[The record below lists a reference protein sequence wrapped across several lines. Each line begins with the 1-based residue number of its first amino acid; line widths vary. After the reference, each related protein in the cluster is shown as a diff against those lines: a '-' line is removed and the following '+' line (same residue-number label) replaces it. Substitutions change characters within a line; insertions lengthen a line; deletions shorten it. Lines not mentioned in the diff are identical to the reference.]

1 MPACS
6 LTRAVRAE
14 IPEDQLLPLPTGG
27 RPPQTSAPDG
37 GGDYG
42 EEQAGAA
49 GGVDQAGA
57 QRVDFQPSVSRTDD
71 GNTYLQV

>member
-1 MPACS
+1 M
-6 LTRAVRAE
+6 RAE

-27 RPPQTSAPDG
+27 RPPQAFAPDG
-37 GGDYG
+37 GGGEYD

-49 GGVDQAGA
+49 EGVDQAGA